1 MSHPSSAGPSFVR
14 PSRASLA
21 TVALGL
27 VLSLAAC
34 SGPAHDDG
42 PLTAQSGE
50 RYARALLRA
59 PTRKPCR
66 AVTCRTVPRSTLL
79 ASGDSTYVAAL
90 VGRDSVLRRWP
101 VRVGA
106 PIRVWLE
113 PARRGLTGGVSDR
126 ERVARIRSAFRRW
139 EKVGVPVRFAFTRD
153 TAEAEVRVRWVDSL
167 PGPRAGFIRWT
178 SDEQG
183 WLTGADVALAR
194 RDSAHRA
201 YPLDV
206 LDAVVT
212 HEVGHLLGLEHSP
225 DPADVMAAQVQA
237 RAPSERDRA
246 TARVLYSQ
254 PAGRVR

>member
-1 MSHPSSAGPSFVR
+1 MALVAIA
-14 PSRASLA
+14 AS
-21 TVALGL
+21 T
-27 VLSLAAC
+27 LAAC
-34 SGPAHDDG
+34 SGPASET
-42 PLTAQSGE
+42 PLIMQSGE
-50 RYARALLRA
+50 RYAHALLRA
-59 PTRKPCR
+59 PTRKPCK
-66 AVTCRTVPRSTLL
+66 AVECRTVRRSTLL
-79 ASGDSTYVAAL
+79 AAGDSTYVAAL

-101 VRVGA
+101 VRVGT

-113 PARRGLTGGVSDR
+113 PARRGAGAGGVSDR
-126 ERVARIRSAFRRW
+126 ERMARVRGAFRRW

-153 TAEAEVRVRWVDSL
+153 SLRAEVRVRWVDSL

-178 SDEQG
+178 SNEQG

-194 RDSAHRA
+194 RDSTRRA

-206 LDAVVT
+206 VDAVVT

-225 DPADVMAAQVQA
+225 DPADVMAAQVQT
-237 RAPSERDRA
+237 RSPSERDRA

>member
-1 MSHPSSAGPSFVR
+1 MLHSSSVR
-14 PSRASLA
+14 LRSRLRGLA
-21 TVALGL
+21 GL
-27 VLSLAAC
+27 VVAVAASGLAAC
-34 SGPAHDDG
+34 ARPEADT
-42 PLTAQSGE
+42 PQATQSGE
-50 RYARALLRA
+50 RYAHALLRS

-66 AVTCRTVPRSTLL
+66 AVTCRTVARSTLL
-79 ASGDSTYVAAL
+79 ASGDSTYVRAL
-90 VGRDSVLRRWP
+90 VGRDSVMRRWP
-101 VRVGA
+101 VRVGD

-113 PARRGLTGGVSDR
+113 PARKGVAGGVSDR
-126 ERVARIRSAFRRW
+126 ERMAHVRGAFRRW

-167 PGPRAGFIRWT
+167 PGPRAGFIRWM

-194 RDSAHRA
+194 RNSARVA

-206 LDAVVT
+206 IDAVVT

-237 RAPSERDRA
+237 RTLTERDRA

-254 PAGRVR
+254 SAGRVR